1 MQKKIL
7 LIGYSSE
14 NLKTG
19 VSLAFESLIDGL
31 NSMYFEPQVIR
42 ILDSRKMQ
50 IHGTFSLLRIKDSLQ
65 AILQV
70 WITIPIQ
77 EVVYMTIAS
86 SKLGFLRDMMIIL
99 FAWVF
104 QKRIILHLHGGGY
117 QDFYENQS
125 KWLQSLIRFTLGKST
140 NIIVLGELLR
150 DQFNF
155 VPNIENKIKVI
166 PNGLINKL
174 NPSMGRIKF
183 LPDKDNPIRL
193 LYLSNLIPSK
203 GYFTLLDASIELI
216 NNYKVNLICDFCG
229 EFTQTIIDD
238 QSLNIESQKEE
249 FFQRIKNSGLDD
261 RIIYHG
267 TVLGDKK
274 ETMLREAHFFVL
286 PTYYPWEGQPISI
299 IEALAFGTPVIST
312 PHKGIPE
319 QVKDGY
325 NGFLVPPNDHEAIVK
340 AILKGIES
348 SSYYSELSKAALEHF
363 NSNFT
368 RDVHLKRLISVICNT
383 ETI

>member
-1 MQKKIL
+1 MEKNIL
-7 LIGYSSE
+7 LIGS
-14 NLKTG
+14 LPQKRATG
-19 VSLAFESLIDGL
+19 ASLGFESLIDGFK
-31 NSMYFEPQVIR
+31 STPCEPKILY
-42 ILDSRKMQ
+42 ILDSREEKVC
-50 IHGTFSLLRIKDSLQ
+50 GKFSWVRAKDSLI
-65 AILQV
+65 AIFSA
-70 WITIPIQ
+70 WWKIPPQ
-77 EVVYMTIAS
+77 EVLYMTIAS

-99 FAWVF
+99 FASMF

-125 KWLQSLIRFTLGKST
+125 KWLQSLIRSTLGKST

-155 VPNIENKIKVI
+155 VPNIESKIKVI

-174 NPSMGRIKF
+174 NPSTGDIKF

-203 GYFTLLDASIELI
+203 GYFTLLDASIDLI
-216 NNYKVNLICDFCG
+216 NNHKVNLICDFCG

-267 TVLGDKK
+267 TVSGEKK

-325 NGFLVPPNDHEAIVK
+325 NGFLVPPNNHEAIVK

-348 SSYYSELSKAALEHF
+348 YSYYSELSKAALEHF